1 MRMLSSIYENFDE
14 KLYDVNKHISVKLYN
29 YIFSKVEL
37 ILFFFTNRELAKRQ
51 LSKWKYIRSNKILK
65 RF

>member
-1 MRMLSSIYENFDE
+1 MRMLSSVYENFDE

-37 ILFFFTNRELAKRQ
+37 ILFFLQTE
-51 LSKWKYIRSNKILK
+51 SSLK
-65 RF
+65 GNCQSGNISVQIKF